1 MALPKVEDVR
11 QLSDTDLSDRVVA
24 VKQALFELRMKRSI
38 RQEVKPHEFKHLKH
52 ELSQLLTVEHQR
64 KQSASPAASASEPE
78 PSSAEASATETSAS
92 EPSSTDTSSS
102 EE

>member
-1 MALPKVEDVR
+1 
-11 QLSDTDLSDRVVA
+11 VA
-24 VKQALFELRMKRSI
+24 IKQALFELRMKRSL

-64 KQSASPAASASEPE
+64 KQGASEGSASESGSSE
-78 PSSAEASATETSAS
+78 PDSS
-92 EPSSTDTSSS
+92 EPSSS

>member
-11 QLSDTDLSDRVVA
+11 QLSDAELSDRVVA

-64 KQSASPAASASEPE
+64 KQSASPAASASDSE
-78 PSSAEASATETSAS
+78 PSSAEASSTETSAS
-92 EPSSTDTSSS
+92 EPSSTEPSST

>member
-1 MALPKVEDVR
+1 MALPKVADAR
-11 QLSDTDLSDRVVA
+11 KLSDAELSERVVA

-64 KQSASPAASASEPE
+64 KQSASSSADADASTASASE
-78 PSSAEASATETSAS
+78 SETS
-92 EPSSTDTSSS
+92 TS

>member
-1 MALPKVEDVR
+1 MALPKVEDAR
-11 QLSDTDLSDRVVA
+11 QLSDSELSDRVVA
-24 VKQALFELRMKRSI
+24 VKKALFELRMKRSI

-64 KQSASPAASASEPE
+64 KQSASSSSDASDSGASESE
-78 PSSAEASATETSAS
+78 S
-92 EPSSTDTSSS
+92 EPSSS

>member
-11 QLSDTDLSDRVVA
+11 QLSDAELSDRVVA

-64 KQSASPAASASEPE
+64 KQSASSSADVDASTASASEPE
-78 PSSAEASATETSAS
+78 TS
-92 EPSSTDTSSS
+92 TS